1 MGFVVNSLRE
11 NTARELLKINTI
23 DDILNIRVDS
33 EDQLDSLVLAHLF
46 AKYVALKTISSTEFS
61 DDEFDFYEK
70 PRDMI
75 DYITNK
81 EPKLK
86 ADIDKIRGI
95 ERNNYFWT
103 VKSQS
108 LEITKQVQNALVK
121 SIDSGETFHRFKI
134 RLEDLKVFKEI
145 DVRYWKSAYQMNIAI
160 AQSRGNWQA
169 MLEAQPYGNN
179 YAKYS
184 AITDARVT
192 ENCRSLH
199 GTVMLLDEWRDSM
212 LVPPIH
218 YGCRSKLIQLNDSKV
233 EDENGN
239 IRKGIRTPSKAIINE
254 AKTDDKFGNVAIN
267 YEREMK
273 KIVATKE
280 EKVYNKHKEIK
291 KKINIEKENYIII
304 ENKGNSDHSFF
315 INDKNYKEWKDSLKP
330 LDKHIIYNY
339 TREGYIFMNGI
350 LRNGIEET
358 IKQHLL
364 KNPDSYKT
372 PGFSNLIK
380 NYKRDVDRL
389 IEILGKY
396 TTESSFK
403 LFRGMK
409 HMMSNNDTPY
419 PTLKVGDITTIDK
432 GFTSTTTNIE
442 VTAGFVNS
450 TYNDN
455 VILEINIPKG
465 KNVGAYIGEYS
476 NYSYEKEFLLKPNT
490 KFKVLK
496 ISKEYINEDNY
507 YTKFELEVID

>member
-1 MGFVVNSLRE
+1 MGFVINSLRE

-23 DDILNIRVDS
+23 DDILNIRVES

-239 IRKGIRTPSKAIINE
+239 IRKGIKTPSKAIINE
-254 AKTDDKFGNVAIN
+254 AKADDKFGNVAIN

-304 ENKGNSDHSFF
+304 ENKGDTDHSFF
-315 INDKNYKEWKDSLKP
+315 INDKNYKEWKDSLES
-330 LDKHIIYNY
+330 LDKDIIYKYTDTSYEYMNY
-339 TREGYIFMNGI
+339 I
-350 LRNGIEET
+350 LRNNIEES
-358 IKQHLL
+358 IRKQLL
-364 KNPDSYKT
+364 KEPLLSETSYFKK
-372 PGFSNLIK
+372 FAEYKMNNDVLI
-380 NYKRDVDRL
+380 N
-389 IEILGKY
+389 ILGRY
-396 TTESSFK
+396 TTENSFK
-403 LFRGMK
+403 VFRGMK

-465 KNVGAYIGEYS
+465 KNVGAYVAEYS
-476 NYSYEKEFLLKPNT
+476 EYPDEKEFLLKPNT
-490 KFKVLK
+490 KFKVLN
-496 ISKEYINEDNY
+496 ISKENIDEDNY
-507 YTKFELEVID
+507 YTKFELEVIE